1 MHVGRDATQLRT
13 CLLEG
18 SCQDAERETLAL
30 EMWAGRLPPAARRV
44 RGLGGEV
51 SVAPMDP
58 PRMTRAGINLS
69 PSGAAGSVWGC
80 RENKVNSRGCL
91 EWFPPVDSPESLP
104 PAGDTLCRPA
114 GVGRRRGWHRLQAAG
129 GSAAGGAWEPGLQV
143 QSHAATLWLCKDV
156 PLPRFPHLSSESQ
169 WKVGWG
175 GASSLRM
182 RPALRGW
189 TGEEGQSLA
198 VLEQCSDMQSAVDLG
213 AFSSPA
219 CPRPSP
225 RPPSSRGPP
234 GGLPSST
241 GEK

>member
-1 MHVGRDATQLRT
+1 MHVGRDATQLRI

-30 EMWAGRLPPAARRV
+30 EMWAGRLPPAACRV

-51 SVAPMDP
+51 HVAPLDP
-58 PRMTRAGINLS
+58 PRMMCVGINLS

-91 EWFPPVDSPESLP
+91 EWFPPVDSPESL
-104 PAGDTLCRPA
+104 
-114 GVGRRRGWHRLQAAG
+114 VAG

-143 QSHAATLWLCKDV
+143 QSHAAALWLCKDV

-169 WKVGWG
+169 RKVGWG
-175 GASSLRM
+175 DALSLRTC
-182 RPALRGW
+182 PALRGW

-198 VLEQCSDMQSAVDLG
+198 VLEQCSDMQSGVDLG
-213 AFSSPA
+213 IFSSPA

-225 RPPSSRGPP
+225 CPPSSRGPP